1 MFSRRLAQRAS
12 SLAPT
17 TSISA
22 TAARPFSS
30 TIVSLD
36 KHDKYAKSPALAD
49 VTPDNAHIF
58 DQRTQEF
65 RAEVAE
71 RIRREREEKETPS
84 ALAGENDPKQ
94 KKVGSGPL
102 SKLIYGTE
110 EGRKMDQDIERSF
123 SQVLARGK
131 YVHSIVFH
139 EVKPS
144 KVDEYVELV
153 GNWYPRMANMPEN
166 KVNLVGSWR
175 TEVGDCDTFV
185 HIWEYQRYAGYH
197 QSLNAISNH
206 PEFAEFDRKLKKLIK
221 SKRTSLMQEFSFWPT
236 TSPRKLGGVFEL
248 RTYTLHPGNLLEWE
262 HHWRKGLEARKEVME
277 GVGAWFVQI
286 GALNEVHHLWQFP
299 DLEERRARR
308 EQSWSVSGWAETVH
322 RTVPLIQTMRSH
334 IMVPMPWSP
343 VG

>member
-71 RIRREREEKETPS
+71 RIRREREEKESQSASAAKALAEAKQSSSSPNTASSSSAGGLDSQSAAAPS

-166 KVNLVGSWR
+166 KVCF
-175 TEVGDCDTFV
+175 DCGET
-185 HIWEYQRYAGYH
+185 R
-197 QSLNAISNH
+197 
-206 PEFAEFDRKLKKLIK
+206 
-221 SKRTSLMQEFSFWPT
+221 
-236 TSPRKLGGVFEL
+236 
-248 RTYTLHPGNLLEWE
+248 
-262 HHWRKGLEARKEVME
+262 
-277 GVGAWFVQI
+277 
-286 GALNEVHHLWQFP
+286 QF
-299 DLEERRARR
+299 L
-308 EQSWSVSGWAETVH
+308 
-322 RTVPLIQTMRSH
+322 
-334 IMVPMPWSP
+334 
-343 VG
+343 

>member
-1 MFSRRLAQRAS
+1 MFSRRLVQRAS
-12 SLAPT
+12 TLTPT
-17 TSISA
+17 TTISA

-30 TIVSLD
+30 TVVSLD
-36 KHDKYAKSPALAD
+36 KHAAKSPALAD

-71 RIRREREEKETPS
+71 RIRREREEKESQSASAAKALAEAKQSSSSPSSSAGGPGSQSAAAPS

-166 KVNLVGSWR
+166 KVR
-175 TEVGDCDTFV
+175 F
-185 HIWEYQRYAGYH
+185 
-197 QSLNAISNH
+197 
-206 PEFAEFDRKLKKLIK
+206 K
-221 SKRTSLMQEFSFWPT
+221 
-236 TSPRKLGGVFEL
+236 
-248 RTYTLHPGNLLEWE
+248 
-262 HHWRKGLEARKEVME
+262 
-277 GVGAWFVQI
+277 I
-286 GALNEVHHLWQFP
+286 GKTWKFL
-299 DLEERRARR
+299 
-308 EQSWSVSGWAETVH
+308 
-322 RTVPLIQTMRSH
+322 
-334 IMVPMPWSP
+334 
-343 VG
+343 

>member
-17 TSISA
+17 SSISA
-22 TAARPFSS
+22 AAARPS
-30 TIVSLD
+30 TTIASLD
-36 KHDKYAKSPALAD
+36 KLDRYATSPALAD
-49 VTPDNAHIF
+49 VTPDNAHVF

-71 RIRREREEKETPS
+71 RIRREREEKESQSASAAKALAEAKQSSSSPNTASSSSAGGLDSQSAAAPS

-94 KKVGSGPL
+94 KKVGPGPL

-166 KVNLVGSWR
+166 KVCF
-175 TEVGDCDTFV
+175 DCGET
-185 HIWEYQRYAGYH
+185 R
-197 QSLNAISNH
+197 
-206 PEFAEFDRKLKKLIK
+206 
-221 SKRTSLMQEFSFWPT
+221 
-236 TSPRKLGGVFEL
+236 
-248 RTYTLHPGNLLEWE
+248 
-262 HHWRKGLEARKEVME
+262 
-277 GVGAWFVQI
+277 
-286 GALNEVHHLWQFP
+286 QF
-299 DLEERRARR
+299 L
-308 EQSWSVSGWAETVH
+308 
-322 RTVPLIQTMRSH
+322 
-334 IMVPMPWSP
+334 
-343 VG
+343 

>member
-12 SLAPT
+12 TFTPT
-17 TSISA
+17 TTISA

-30 TIVSLD
+30 TVVSLD
-36 KHDKYAKSPALAD
+36 KDKKHAAKSPALAD

-71 RIRREREEKETPS
+71 RIRREREEKESQSASAAKALAEAKQSSSSPNTASSSSAGGLDSQSAAAPS

-166 KVNLVGSWR
+166 KV
-175 TEVGDCDTFV
+175 C
-185 HIWEYQRYAGYH
+185 
-197 QSLNAISNH
+197 
-206 PEFAEFDRKLKKLIK
+206 FD
-221 SKRTSLMQEFSFWPT
+221 
-236 TSPRKLGGVFEL
+236 
-248 RTYTLHPGNLLEWE
+248 
-262 HHWRKGLEARKEVME
+262 
-277 GVGAWFVQI
+277 
-286 GALNEVHHLWQFP
+286 
-299 DLEERRARR
+299 
-308 EQSWSVSGWAETVH
+308 
-322 RTVPLIQTMRSH
+322 
-334 IMVPMPWSP
+334 
-343 VG
+343 

>member
-12 SLAPT
+12 TLTSST
-17 TSISA
+17 TISA

-36 KHDKYAKSPALAD
+36 KDKKHAAKSPALAD
-49 VTPDNAHIF
+49 VTPDNAHVF

-71 RIRREREEKETPS
+71 RIRREREEKESQSASAAKALAEAKQSSSSPNTASSSSAGGLGSQSAAAPS

-166 KVNLVGSWR
+166 KV
-175 TEVGDCDTFV
+175 
-185 HIWEYQRYAGYH
+185 
-197 QSLNAISNH
+197 
-206 PEFAEFDRKLKKLIK
+206 
-221 SKRTSLMQEFSFWPT
+221 FS
-236 TSPRKLGGVFEL
+236 
-248 RTYTLHPGNLLEWE
+248 Y
-262 HHWRKGLEARKEVME
+262 
-277 GVGAWFVQI
+277 
-286 GALNEVHHLWQFP
+286 
-299 DLEERRARR
+299 
-308 EQSWSVSGWAETVH
+308 
-322 RTVPLIQTMRSH
+322 
-334 IMVPMPWSP
+334 
-343 VG
+343 

>member
-12 SLAPT
+12 TLTSST
-17 TSISA
+17 TISA

-36 KHDKYAKSPALAD
+36 KDKKHAAKSPALAD
-49 VTPDNAHIF
+49 VTPDNAHVF

-71 RIRREREEKETPS
+71 RIRREREEKESQSASAAKALAEAKQSSSSPNTASSSSAGGLGSLSNAAPS

-166 KVNLVGSWR
+166 KVCFEQGK
-175 TEVGDCDTFV
+175 
-185 HIWEYQRYAGYH
+185 A
-197 QSLNAISNH
+197 
-206 PEFAEFDRKLKKLIK
+206 RKL
-221 SKRTSLMQEFSFWPT
+221 
-236 TSPRKLGGVFEL
+236 
-248 RTYTLHPGNLLEWE
+248 H
-262 HHWRKGLEARKEVME
+262 
-277 GVGAWFVQI
+277 
-286 GALNEVHHLWQFP
+286 
-299 DLEERRARR
+299 
-308 EQSWSVSGWAETVH
+308 
-322 RTVPLIQTMRSH
+322 
-334 IMVPMPWSP
+334 
-343 VG
+343 

>member
-12 SLAPT
+12 TLTSST
-17 TSISA
+17 TISA

-36 KHDKYAKSPALAD
+36 KDKKHAAKSPALAD

-71 RIRREREEKETPS
+71 RIRREREEKESQSASAAKALAEAKQSSSSPNTASSSSAGGLGSLSNAAPS

-166 KVNLVGSWR
+166 KVCS
-175 TEVGDCDTFV
+175 D
-185 HIWEYQRYAGYH
+185 
-197 QSLNAISNH
+197 
-206 PEFAEFDRKLKKLIK
+206 
-221 SKRTSLMQEFSFWPT
+221 
-236 TSPRKLGGVFEL
+236 
-248 RTYTLHPGNLLEWE
+248 
-262 HHWRKGLEARKEVME
+262 
-277 GVGAWFVQI
+277 
-286 GALNEVHHLWQFP
+286 
-299 DLEERRARR
+299 
-308 EQSWSVSGWAETVH
+308 
-322 RTVPLIQTMRSH
+322 
-334 IMVPMPWSP
+334 
-343 VG
+343 

>member
-71 RIRREREEKETPS
+71 RIRREREEKESQSASAAKALAEAKQSSSSPNTASSSSAGGLDSQSAAAPS

-166 KVNLVGSWR
+166 KV
-175 TEVGDCDTFV
+175 C
-185 HIWEYQRYAGYH
+185 
-197 QSLNAISNH
+197 
-206 PEFAEFDRKLKKLIK
+206 
-221 SKRTSLMQEFSFWPT
+221 
-236 TSPRKLGGVFEL
+236 FECGQ
-248 RTYTLHPGNLLEWE
+248 LHRLPQ
-262 HHWRKGLEARKEVME
+262 A
-277 GVGAWFVQI
+277 
-286 GALNEVHHLWQFP
+286 
-299 DLEERRARR
+299 D
-308 EQSWSVSGWAETVH
+308 
-322 RTVPLIQTMRSH
+322 
-334 IMVPMPWSP
+334 
-343 VG
+343 

>member
-71 RIRREREEKETPS
+71 RIRREREEKESQSASAAKALAEAKQSSSSPNTASSSSSAGGLDSQSAAAPS

-166 KVNLVGSWR
+166 KV
-175 TEVGDCDTFV
+175 F
-185 HIWEYQRYAGYH
+185 
-197 QSLNAISNH
+197 
-206 PEFAEFDRKLKKLIK
+206 
-221 SKRTSLMQEFSFWPT
+221 
-236 TSPRKLGGVFEL
+236 
-248 RTYTLHPGNLLEWE
+248 LE
-262 HHWRKGLEARKEVME
+262 
-277 GVGAWFVQI
+277 
-286 GALNEVHHLWQFP
+286 
-299 DLEERRARR
+299 R
-308 EQSWSVSGWAETVH
+308 EQLRKV
-322 RTVPLIQTMRSH
+322 L
-334 IMVPMPWSP
+334 
-343 VG
+343 

>member
-12 SLAPT
+12 SLTPT
-17 TSISA
+17 TTISA
-22 TAARPFSS
+22 IAARPFSS

-71 RIRREREEKETPS
+71 RIRREREEKESQSASAAKALAEAKQSSSSPNTASSSSAGGLDSQSAAAPS

-166 KVNLVGSWR
+166 KVCL
-175 TEVGDCDTFV
+175 
-185 HIWEYQRYAGYH
+185 A
-197 QSLNAISNH
+197 
-206 PEFAEFDRKLKKLIK
+206 
-221 SKRTSLMQEFSFWPT
+221 
-236 TSPRKLGGVFEL
+236 
-248 RTYTLHPGNLLEWE
+248 
-262 HHWRKGLEARKEVME
+262 
-277 GVGAWFVQI
+277 
-286 GALNEVHHLWQFP
+286 
-299 DLEERRARR
+299 
-308 EQSWSVSGWAETVH
+308 
-322 RTVPLIQTMRSH
+322 
-334 IMVPMPWSP
+334 
-343 VG
+343 

>member
-12 SLAPT
+12 SLTPT
-17 TSISA
+17 TTISA

-30 TIVSLD
+30 TVASLD
-36 KHDKYAKSPALAD
+36 KHNKHPAKSPALAD

-71 RIRREREEKETPS
+71 RIRREREEKESQSASAAKALAEAKQSSSSPNTASSSSAGGLGSQSAAAPS

-166 KVNLVGSWR
+166 KVCFG
-175 TEVGDCDTFV
+175 
-185 HIWEYQRYAGYH
+185 
-197 QSLNAISNH
+197 
-206 PEFAEFDRKLKKLIK
+206 
-221 SKRTSLMQEFSFWPT
+221 
-236 TSPRKLGGVFEL
+236 
-248 RTYTLHPGNLLEWE
+248 
-262 HHWRKGLEARKEVME
+262 
-277 GVGAWFVQI
+277 
-286 GALNEVHHLWQFP
+286 
-299 DLEERRARR
+299 
-308 EQSWSVSGWAETVH
+308 
-322 RTVPLIQTMRSH
+322 
-334 IMVPMPWSP
+334 
-343 VG
+343 

>member
-12 SLAPT
+12 SLTPT
-17 TSISA
+17 TTISA

-30 TIVSLD
+30 TVVSLD
-36 KHDKYAKSPALAD
+36 KDKKHAAKSPALAD
-49 VTPDNAHIF
+49 VTPDNAHVF

-71 RIRREREEKETPS
+71 RIRREREEKESQSASAAKALAEAKQSSSSPNTASSSSSSAAGLGSLSNAAPS

-166 KVNLVGSWR
+166 KV
-175 TEVGDCDTFV
+175 C
-185 HIWEYQRYAGYH
+185 
-197 QSLNAISNH
+197 
-206 PEFAEFDRKLKKLIK
+206 
-221 SKRTSLMQEFSFWPT
+221 
-236 TSPRKLGGVFEL
+236 FERE
-248 RTYTLHPGNLLEWE
+248 RTYHLL
-262 HHWRKGLEARKEVME
+262 
-277 GVGAWFVQI
+277 
-286 GALNEVHHLWQFP
+286 N
-299 DLEERRARR
+299 
-308 EQSWSVSGWAETVH
+308 
-322 RTVPLIQTMRSH
+322 
-334 IMVPMPWSP
+334 
-343 VG
+343 

>member
-12 SLAPT
+12 SLTPT
-17 TSISA
+17 TTISA

-30 TIVSLD
+30 SIVSLD
-36 KHDKYAKSPALAD
+36 KDKKHAAKSPALAD
-49 VTPDNAHIF
+49 VTPDNAHVF

-71 RIRREREEKETPS
+71 RIRREREEKESQSASAAKALAEAKQSSSSPSTASSSSAGGLGSLSNAAPS
-84 ALAGENDPKQ
+84 ALASENDPKQ

-166 KVNLVGSWR
+166 KV
-175 TEVGDCDTFV
+175 C
-185 HIWEYQRYAGYH
+185 
-197 QSLNAISNH
+197 
-206 PEFAEFDRKLKKLIK
+206 
-221 SKRTSLMQEFSFWPT
+221 
-236 TSPRKLGGVFEL
+236 FE
-248 RTYTLHPGNLLEWE
+248 RG
-262 HHWRKGLEARKEVME
+262 KARK
-277 GVGAWFVQI
+277 
-286 GALNEVHHLWQFP
+286 
-299 DLEERRARR
+299 
-308 EQSWSVSGWAETVH
+308 
-322 RTVPLIQTMRSH
+322 SH
-334 IMVPMPWSP
+334 
-343 VG
+343 

>member
-17 TSISA
+17 SSISA

-71 RIRREREEKETPS
+71 RIRREREEKESQSASAAKALAEAKQSSSSPNTASSSSSAGDLDSQSAAAPS

-166 KVNLVGSWR
+166 KV
-175 TEVGDCDTFV
+175 C
-185 HIWEYQRYAGYH
+185 
-197 QSLNAISNH
+197 
-206 PEFAEFDRKLKKLIK
+206 
-221 SKRTSLMQEFSFWPT
+221 
-236 TSPRKLGGVFEL
+236 FEL
-248 RTYTLHPGNLLEWE
+248 GKTRGLLSS
-262 HHWRKGLEARKEVME
+262 
-277 GVGAWFVQI
+277 
-286 GALNEVHHLWQFP
+286 
-299 DLEERRARR
+299 D
-308 EQSWSVSGWAETVH
+308 
-322 RTVPLIQTMRSH
+322 
-334 IMVPMPWSP
+334 
-343 VG
+343 

>member
-71 RIRREREEKETPS
+71 RIRREREEKESQSASAAKALAEAKQSSSSPNTASSSSSAGGLDSQSAAAPS

-166 KVNLVGSWR
+166 KV
-175 TEVGDCDTFV
+175 C
-185 HIWEYQRYAGYH
+185 
-197 QSLNAISNH
+197 
-206 PEFAEFDRKLKKLIK
+206 
-221 SKRTSLMQEFSFWPT
+221 
-236 TSPRKLGGVFEL
+236 FECGQ
-248 RTYTLHPGNLLEWE
+248 LHRLPQ
-262 HHWRKGLEARKEVME
+262 A
-277 GVGAWFVQI
+277 
-286 GALNEVHHLWQFP
+286 
-299 DLEERRARR
+299 D
-308 EQSWSVSGWAETVH
+308 
-322 RTVPLIQTMRSH
+322 
-334 IMVPMPWSP
+334 
-343 VG
+343 

>member
-12 SLAPT
+12 TLTSST
-17 TSISA
+17 TISA

-36 KHDKYAKSPALAD
+36 KDKKHAAKSPALAD
-49 VTPDNAHIF
+49 VTPDNAHVF

-71 RIRREREEKETPS
+71 RIRREREEKESQSASAAKALAEAKQSSSSPNTASSSSAGGLGSLSNAAPS

-166 KVNLVGSWR
+166 KV
-175 TEVGDCDTFV
+175 CF
-185 HIWEYQRYAGYH
+185 
-197 QSLNAISNH
+197 
-206 PEFAEFDRKLKKLIK
+206 
-221 SKRTSLMQEFSFWPT
+221 
-236 TSPRKLGGVFEL
+236 
-248 RTYTLHPGNLLEWE
+248 
-262 HHWRKGLEARKEVME
+262 
-277 GVGAWFVQI
+277 
-286 GALNEVHHLWQFP
+286 
-299 DLEERRARR
+299 ERRK
-308 EQSWSVSGWAETVH
+308 VLKLH
-322 RTVPLIQTMRSH
+322 
-334 IMVPMPWSP
+334 
-343 VG
+343 